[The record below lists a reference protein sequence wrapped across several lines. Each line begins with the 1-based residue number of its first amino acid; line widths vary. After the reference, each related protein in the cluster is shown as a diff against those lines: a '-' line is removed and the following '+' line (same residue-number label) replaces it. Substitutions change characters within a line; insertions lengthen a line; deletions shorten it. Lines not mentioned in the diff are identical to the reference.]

1 MNINTF
7 KIVVNIRGMLNFV
20 TIIEEKNM
28 VAQTGESDY
37 SKWAIFHGL
46 GICVI
51 KLFMANARFP
61 FCQPLNANSQS
72 VTVRQ
77 EKRFDQD
84 IA

>member
-37 SKWAIFHGL
+37 SK
-46 GICVI
+46 
-51 KLFMANARFP
+51 
-61 FCQPLNANSQS
+61 
-72 VTVRQ
+72 
-77 EKRFDQD
+77 
-84 IA
+84 